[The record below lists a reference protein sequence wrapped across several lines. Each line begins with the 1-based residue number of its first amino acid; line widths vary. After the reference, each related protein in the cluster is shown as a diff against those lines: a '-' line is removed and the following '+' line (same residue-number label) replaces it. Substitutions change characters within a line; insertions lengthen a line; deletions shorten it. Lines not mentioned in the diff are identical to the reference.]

1 MEHIKRKTI
10 IRIVAWLVG
19 LAFLA
24 VAVVLTVIYLIPANQ
39 PTLYTFAIVIS
50 LVLFY
55 FVAWTV
61 RGISA
66 DTKDTMLADMGE
78 IELEVL
84 KAKIEQILEKRKGS
98 RGEL

>member
-1 MEHIKRKTI
+1 MNHIKRKTI

-66 DTKDTMLADMGE
+66 DTKDTMLADMGK

-84 KAKIEQILEKRKGS
+84 KAKIEQILEKR
-98 RGEL
+98 ED